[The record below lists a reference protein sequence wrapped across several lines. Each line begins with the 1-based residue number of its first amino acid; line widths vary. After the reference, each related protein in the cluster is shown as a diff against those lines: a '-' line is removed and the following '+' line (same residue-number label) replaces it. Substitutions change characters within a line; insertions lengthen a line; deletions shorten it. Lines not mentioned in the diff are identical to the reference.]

1 MKNAILPL
9 FLFVAIP
16 FMAYSQATKL
26 RLSDYPVLIT
36 NNQPFS
42 MRIDAVDANGN
53 IDVNYNGPIILD
65 FLDCEGTLQRDAA
78 TFENGIALINNIRI
92 TSPSADGVGYF
103 KLQAKSNDLT
113 PDNTVTMAMG
123 LNPQTH
129 IDESFEGDLPAW
141 TGIEKWKLDDANP
154 ISGAKSLKHNGNSA
168 TKDTLLFSLPDTLK
182 GQAVEWQF
190 TMRNGKW
197 TTTTSNYFYMVLA
210 ASESD
215 ISNKNGYG
223 MAVGIVGTTGKDKKI
238 ELWEFQGTT
247 RRTLIA
253 SDTLWGENRSI
264 NLRAALM
271 PNGKLSMWLK
281 PSTIDHW
288 QLIGSTEISTTI
300 TPSVGGF
307 IFVCSAT
314 RAGQLHIDNVQ
325 IRSMEFPGAPAP
337 QPTLGTWGQLVIS
350 EIMPHEKAETL
361 HKRKYIEL
369 YNPTAEPVNIA
380 GWRFRRN
387 DKLATLPTTTI
398 EPGEYALL
406 CFSAA
411 AATNM
416 AEYGKTIFVDN
427 SVAPLVDGA
436 TLKLLNAEGGLVSL
450 VQYSKAWY
458 VPSELANTNSLEV
471 IDLSN
476 LSGDMSNWAA
486 SADSKGGTPCA
497 PNSVAASNPDQLP
510 FTATCWATDPTH
522 VYIAFSR
529 LLNPQKAGQN
539 AMYNIS
545 NSIGEPYEVMVSD
558 NYDAV
563 ELTLSKALAEGQR
576 YRLTMA
582 DSLTDIS
589 GLPLDNRELELV
601 LPSAAQ
607 PNDVIINEILFNA
620 PTGGTKYVELYNR
633 SDRTFD
639 LSTML
644 LARRSTKDSI
654 DQPYAASVKPHILW
668 PGDYAVISTSSELV
682 QQHYTVRNP
691 AALVEVPK
699 IPTYAQDGGSVILLD
714 TAKRIIDEV
723 RYTAKMHNRLLS
735 NVKGVALE
743 RINPNAPSAE
753 PTSWQSAAA
762 AAGFGTPTY
771 RNSQHS
777 DEAAPKATGAFA
789 LAPETFSPDG
799 DGYNDYLLLTYKLPE
814 PGYLANIRIFS
825 SAGVEVYRL
834 GNNLTLGTEGQLRWD
849 GNNNNGSRVP
859 VGIYI
864 VHVEYFNLSGKV
876 EHQKLVCVVARK

>member
-42 MRIDAVDANGN
+42 MRVDAVDANGN
-53 IDVNYNGPIILD
+53 IDVNYNGPIMLD
-65 FLDCEGTLQRDAA
+65 FLDCEGTLQRDTA

-92 TSPSADGVGYF
+92 TSPSAEGVGYF
-103 KLQAKSNDLT
+103 RLQASSESLT
-113 PDNTVTMAMG
+113 PDNTATIAMG

-129 IDESFEGDLPAW
+129 IDESFEGELPAW
-141 TGIEKWKLDDANP
+141 TGIEKWTLDDVD
-154 ISGAKSLKHNGNSA
+154 KSLKMIKKEEETG
-168 TKDTLLFSLPDTLK
+168 DTLLFNLPNTMT

-190 TMRNGKW
+190 AMRNGNW
-197 TTTTSNYFYMVLA
+197 EPSTTTYFYMILA
-210 ASESD
+210 ASEAD
-215 ISNKNGYG
+215 INSKTCYGLALGTNK
-223 MAVGIVGTTGKDKKI
+223 GKNI
-238 ELWEFQGTT
+238 ELWEINGSMSIKTT
-247 RRTLIA
+247 IP
-253 SDTLWGENRSI
+253 WGKSSCHS
-264 NLRAALM
+264 LRAALL
-271 PNGKLSMWLK
+271 PNGQVLLWVKLNATDYWQLAGSGKLSK
-281 PSTIDHW
+281 SI
-288 QLIGSTEISTTI
+288 EYAA
-300 TPSVGGF
+300 GGF
-307 IFVCSAT
+307 VYRHTKT
-314 RAGQLHIDNVQ
+314 RSEDLRIDNVLV
-325 IRSMEFPGAPAP
+325 RSMEFPGAPAP

-387 DKLATLPTTTI
+387 DKLATLPAATI

-406 CFSAA
+406 CFSPA

-416 AEYGKTIFVDN
+416 AEYGKTIVVDN

-563 ELTLSKALAEGQR
+563 ELTLNNALAEGQR
-576 YRLTMA
+576 YHLTMA
-582 DSLTDIS
+582 DSLTDIG

-601 LPSAAQ
+601 LPSAAH
-607 PNDVIINEILFNA
+607 PNDVIVNEILFNA

-633 SDRTFD
+633 SDKTID
-639 LSTML
+639 LSTL
-644 LARRSTKDSI
+644 RLAKRSPKDSI
-654 DQPYAASVKPHILW
+654 ESPNAASERTHLLH
-668 PGDYAVISTSSELV
+668 PGDYAVVSTNSNLV
-682 QQHYTVRNP
+682 AAHYTVRNP
-691 AALVEVPK
+691 DALIEVAKMPS
-699 IPTYAQDGGSVILLD
+699 YAQDGGSVILLD

-864 VHVEYFNLSGKV
+864 VHVEYFNLNGKV

>member
-42 MRIDAVDANGN
+42 MRVDAVDADGN
-53 IDVNYNGPIILD
+53 IDVNYNGPIMLD

-92 TSPSADGVGYF
+92 TSPSAEGVGYF
-103 KLQAKSNDLT
+103 RLQASSESLT
-113 PDNTVTMAMG
+113 PDNTATIAMG
-123 LNPQTH
+123 LNSQTH
-129 IDESFEGDLPAW
+129 IDEAFEGELPAW
-141 TGIEKWKLDDANP
+141 TGIEKWTLDDVD
-154 ISGAKSLKHNGNSA
+154 KSLKMIKKEEETG
-168 TKDTLLFSLPDTLK
+168 DTLLFNLPNTIT

-190 TMRNGKW
+190 AMRNGNW
-197 TTTTSNYFYMVLA
+197 EPSTTTYFYMILA
-210 ASESD
+210 ASEAD
-215 ISNKNGYG
+215 INSKTCYGLALGTNK
-223 MAVGIVGTTGKDKKI
+223 GKNI
-238 ELWEFQGTT
+238 ELWEINGSMSIKTT
-247 RRTLIA
+247 IP
-253 SDTLWGENRSI
+253 WGKSSCHS
-264 NLRAALM
+264 LRAALL
-271 PNGKLSMWLK
+271 PNGQVLLWVKLNATDYWQLAGSGKLSK
-281 PSTIDHW
+281 SI
-288 QLIGSTEISTTI
+288 EYAA
-300 TPSVGGF
+300 GGF
-307 IFVCSAT
+307 VYRHTKT
-314 RAGQLHIDNVQ
+314 RSEDLRIDNVLV
-325 IRSMEFPGAPAP
+325 RSMEFPDAPVP

-387 DKLATLPTTTI
+387 DKLATLPAATI

-406 CFSAA
+406 CFNAA
-411 AATNM
+411 AANNM

-476 LSGDMSNWAA
+476 LSGDSGNWAA

-529 LLNPQKAGQN
+529 LLNPQKAAQN

-563 ELTLSKALAEGQR
+563 ELTLNNALAEGQR

-582 DSLTDIS
+582 DSLTDIG

-601 LPSAAQ
+601 LPSAAN
-607 PNDVIINEILFNA
+607 PNDVIVNEILFNA

-633 SDRTFD
+633 SDKTID
-639 LSTML
+639 LSTL
-644 LARRSTKDSI
+644 RLAKRSPKDSI
-654 DQPYAASVKPHILW
+654 ESPNAASERTHLLH
-668 PGDYAVISTSSELV
+668 PGDYAVVSTNSDLV
-682 QQHYTVRNP
+682 AAHYTVRNP
-691 AALVEVPK
+691 DALIEVAKMPS
-699 IPTYAQDGGSVILLD
+699 YAQDGGSVILLD

-799 DGYNDYLLLTYKLPE
+799 DGYNDYLLLTYKLPK

-876 EHQKLVCVVARK
+876 EHQKLVCVVARR

>member
-42 MRIDAVDANGN
+42 VRVDAVDADGN
-53 IDVNYNGPIILD
+53 IDVNYNGPIMLD

-92 TSPSADGVGYF
+92 TSPSAEGVGYF
-103 KLQAKSNDLT
+103 RLQASSESLT

-141 TGIEKWKLDDANP
+141 TGIEKWKLDDVD
-154 ISGAKSLKHNGNSA
+154 KSLKMIKKEEETG
-168 TKDTLLFSLPDTLK
+168 DTLLFNLPNTMT

-190 TMRNGKW
+190 AMRNGNW
-197 TTTTSNYFYMVLA
+197 EPSTTTYFYMILA
-210 ASESD
+210 ASEAD
-215 ISNKNGYG
+215 INSKTCYGLALGTNK
-223 MAVGIVGTTGKDKKI
+223 GKNI
-238 ELWEFQGTT
+238 ELWEINGSMSIKTT
-247 RRTLIA
+247 IP
-253 SDTLWGENRSI
+253 WGKSSCHS
-264 NLRAALM
+264 LRAALL
-271 PNGKLSMWLK
+271 PNGQVLLWVKLNATDYWQLAGSGKLSK
-281 PSTIDHW
+281 SI
-288 QLIGSTEISTTI
+288 EYAA
-300 TPSVGGF
+300 GGF
-307 IFVCSAT
+307 VYRHTKT
-314 RAGQLHIDNVQ
+314 RSEDLRIDNVLV
-325 IRSMEFPGAPAP
+325 RSMEFPDAPVP

-387 DKLATLPTTTI
+387 DKLATLPATTI

-416 AEYGKTIFVDN
+416 AEYGKTIVVDN

-458 VPSELANTNSLEV
+458 VPSELANTNSLEA

-582 DSLTDIS
+582 DSLTDIG
-589 GLPLDNRELELV
+589 GLPLDNRKLELI
-601 LPSAAQ
+601 LPSAAH
-607 PNDVIINEILFNA
+607 PNDVIVNEILFNA

-633 SDRTFD
+633 SDKTID
-639 LSTML
+639 LSTL
-644 LARRSTKDSI
+644 RLAKRSPKDSI
-654 DQPYAASVKPHILW
+654 ESPNAASERTHLLH
-668 PGDYAVISTSSELV
+668 PGDYAVVSTNSNLV
-682 QQHYTVRNP
+682 AAHYTVRNP
-691 AALVEVPK
+691 DALIEVAKMPS
-699 IPTYAQDGGSVILLD
+699 YAQDGGSVILLD

-789 LAPETFSPDG
+789 LSPETFSPDG
-799 DGYNDYLLLTYKLPE
+799 DGYNDHLLLTYKLPE

-864 VHVEYFNLSGKV
+864 VHVEYFNLNGKV